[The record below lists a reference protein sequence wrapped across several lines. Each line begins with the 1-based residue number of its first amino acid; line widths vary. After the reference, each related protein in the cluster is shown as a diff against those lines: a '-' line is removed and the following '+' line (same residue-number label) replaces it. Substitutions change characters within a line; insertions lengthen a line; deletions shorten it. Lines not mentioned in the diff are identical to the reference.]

1 MRMHTC
7 VHDRV
12 VLRWEGACVA
22 RNAST
27 SQTLD
32 QLRSQYPWLRSVKG
46 VSAARE
52 DSTSRVR
59 SVDGMIQVEVGI
71 RLTQIQAGRELRE
84 YPGAVTMCFNY
95 ERGLLQVLEDAIG
108 DKLES
113 IGASLEANATIGQSP
128 TLQAV
133 ADAMAGGLYNRF
145 WAVSHPATMA
155 YRASELP
162 ALKSALLR
170 VNVPRE
176 MLFG

>member
-1 MRMHTC
+1 MHTC

-12 VLRWEGACVA
+12 VLRWEGACVP
-22 RNAST
+22 RNANT

-32 QLRSQYPWLRSVKG
+32 QLRSQFPWLRGVKG
-46 VSAARE
+46 VSTAVQG
-52 DSTSRVR
+52 TTQRVR

-71 RLTQIQAGRELRE
+71 RLTRVLAGRELVE

-95 ERGLLQVLEDAIG
+95 ERGLLQVLEDAVG
-108 DKLES
+108 DKLGS
-113 IGASLEANATIGQSP
+113 IGDSLEANPTVGQSP

-133 ADAMAGGLYNRF
+133 ADVMAGGLYNRF
-145 WAVSHPATMA
+145 WDVTYPATMA